1 MKTSRPYDN
10 EVGNLSQYRNEMR
23 KFPMFSTE
31 LERTL
36 CNRWHDHHDICAA
49 HQLVEKYLHVAVEIA
64 EGYGGC
70 GGSPEELIG
79 ESYVGLMRAVC
90 RFDPTR
96 GVNFTAYATWRV
108 REAIHE
114 CILSKMQAP
123 LCEIAIS

>member
-1 MKTSRPYDN
+1 MKTSRPRDN
-10 EVGNLSQYRNEMR
+10 EVENLWQYRTAVH

-49 HQLVEKYLHVAVEIA
+49 HQLVEKYLPIAVEIA

-70 GGSPEELIG
+70 GSSPEELVA
-79 ESYVGLMRAVC
+79 ESYVGLMQAVC
-90 RFDPTR
+90 RFDPAR
-96 GVNFTAYATWRV
+96 GVSFMAYATWRV

-114 CILSKMQAP
+114 CILRKMRAP
-123 LCEIAIS
+123 LFQIAKS